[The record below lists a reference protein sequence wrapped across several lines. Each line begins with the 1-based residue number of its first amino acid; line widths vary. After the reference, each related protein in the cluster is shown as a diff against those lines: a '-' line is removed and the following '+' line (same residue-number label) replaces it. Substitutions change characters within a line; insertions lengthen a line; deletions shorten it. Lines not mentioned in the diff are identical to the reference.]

1 MLTCL
6 YILADAGRVCA
17 VHAWMTARPAS
28 LENSLA
34 LHRLIC
40 VDCPSSFG
48 DISVASLENM
58 LRSSAT
64 CQCKARL
71 YVQFARSTCVGA

>member
-6 YILADAGRVCA
+6 YILADAGKVCA
-17 VHAWMTARPAS
+17 VRAQMTARPAS

-34 LHRLIC
+34 LHRLIY

-64 CQCKARL
+64 GKFAFFA
-71 YVQFARSTCVGA
+71 YVPV

>member
-1 MLTCL
+1 
-6 YILADAGRVCA
+6 
-17 VHAWMTARPAS
+17 MTTRAAS

-40 VDCPSSFG
+40 VDCPSRFG

-64 CQCKARL
+64 GK
-71 YVQFARSTCVGA
+71 FAFFALRASV